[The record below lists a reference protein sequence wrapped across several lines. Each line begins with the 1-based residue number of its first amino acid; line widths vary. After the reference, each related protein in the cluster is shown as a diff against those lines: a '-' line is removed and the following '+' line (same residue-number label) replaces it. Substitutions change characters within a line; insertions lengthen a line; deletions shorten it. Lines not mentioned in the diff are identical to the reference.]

1 MIILQRIWEKWSKK
15 ASDTTGMVPVRL
27 STNNFIT
34 NFSTD
39 CNLLTTCCVYILK
52 TTCHMTRLY
61 LIYALIVILAV
72 GLEVDTCCMSASPS
86 PWHLIHGWLLRE
98 TVIWR
103 AWHLLSV
110 VGYIYFLVWCTRLPI
125 AAVLET
131 VFWLSLKTAKTTAP
145 PPGRNHDGVLSLI
158 RPIAWNSFPIF

>member
-98 TVIWR
+98 TVMWR
-103 AWHLLSV
+103 PWHLLFSCRV
-110 VGYIYFLVWCTRLPI
+110 HLFSRVMYQTPDCCCARNCLLIITQDCKDNSATSRQESWWRPKLDSTNC
-125 AAVLET
+125 
-131 VFWLSLKTAKTTAP
+131 LK
-145 PPGRNHDGVLSLI
+145 
-158 RPIAWNSFPIF
+158 